1 MRAFLTGLAA
11 AVLLGGCM
19 ASQAPETY
27 TRDTYAVSAVPAWSS
42 APTSAVP
49 ASAAPVSAVPVLAGG
64 AVHRVSVSKG
74 SSPLWDQ
81 DAVMERQIARRATK
95 SCGSAGYREI
105 GRVLASVYQIGGG
118 TQFNYDVT
126 IQCRT

>member
-1 MRAFLTGLAA
+1 
-11 AVLLGGCM
+11 M

-42 APTSAVP
+42 APASAV
-49 ASAAPVSAVPVLAGG
+49 PVSAVPVLAGG